1 MPVRVQRS
9 SSFSAHSAVGSKL
22 HDSAGSMVLNGLNG
36 NLSVFESYGGY
47 GSRISGSSSLVVT
60 AYEVTFGAN
69 EKLTMQNL
77 NNRLASYLEKVRA
90 LEAANRKIEL
100 QIREFYES
108 RGPAYHKDL
117 SGYFITIED
126 LRKQIL
132 ARSKENAKLH
142 LQLDNISLASGDF
155 RMKFEMEMNI
165 RLAVETDLARLRGTL
180 GELQLACKDLEIQ
193 IPGLKEELVYLK
205 KNHEEELHLLRTQQS
220 GSVNVQV
227 DCAPSVNLDKELQEM
242 REQYETLIQKNL
254 REAEHWFQSKAET
267 LKSQVTSSYT
277 EIKTSQTVL
286 TDLKRN
292 FQNLQIELDA
302 ALMQKQVLEKNLAD
316 AGLRYSAQITQLQL
330 QIDHLQEELQEL
342 HVSIQQQATEY
353 QLLLDIKMRLELEIA
368 EYRRLLEGEAR
379 GSVVTSTVKETVT
392 ETVKIEE
399 KVEEEHNPHVQ
410 RRVKVIVEELVDG
423 KVVSTSVDEKIQELS
438 N

>member
-1 MPVRVQRS
+1 MPVRVKRS
-9 SSFSAHSAVGSKL
+9 SSFSAHSAVESKL
-22 HDSAGSMVLNGLNG
+22 QYSAGNMVLNGLSSLNA
-36 NLSVFESYGGY
+36 FESYGGY
-47 GSRISGSSSLVVT
+47 GSRISSSSSSVVPT
-60 AYEVTFGAN
+60 YEVTFGAN

-90 LEAANRKIEL
+90 LETANRKIEL
-100 QIREFYES
+100 QIREFYENRS
-108 RGPAYHKDL
+108 PATHKDL
-117 SGYFITIED
+117 SQYFITIED

-132 ARSKENAKLH
+132 ARSKENAQLR
-142 LQLDNISLASGDF
+142 LQLDNISLACGDF
-155 RMKFEMEMNI
+155 KMKFEMEMNM
-165 RLAVETDLARLRGTL
+165 RLLVEADLARMRGTL
-180 GELQLACKDLEIQ
+180 GALQLACKDLEIQ

-205 KNHEEELHLLRTQQS
+205 KNHEEELHLLRKEQS
-220 GSVNVQV
+220 GSVNVEV
-227 DCAPSVNLDKELQEM
+227 DCAPSANLDKELQEM

-267 LKSQVTSSYT
+267 FKSQVTSSCT

-286 TDLKRN
+286 TDLRRN
-292 FQNLQIELDA
+292 FQSLQIELDA
-302 ALMQKQVLEKNLAD
+302 ALMQKEVIEKNVAD
-316 AGLRYSAQITQLQL
+316 VGSRYSAQITQLQI
-330 QIDHLQEELQEL
+330 QIDHFQEELRQL

-368 EYRRLLEGEAR
+368 EYRRLLEGEAIE
-379 GSVVTSTVKETVT
+379 SVVTSTVKETVT

-399 KVEEEHNPHVQ
+399 KVEEEHNPHIQ

-423 KVVSTSVDEKIQELS
+423 KVVSTSVDEEIQELS